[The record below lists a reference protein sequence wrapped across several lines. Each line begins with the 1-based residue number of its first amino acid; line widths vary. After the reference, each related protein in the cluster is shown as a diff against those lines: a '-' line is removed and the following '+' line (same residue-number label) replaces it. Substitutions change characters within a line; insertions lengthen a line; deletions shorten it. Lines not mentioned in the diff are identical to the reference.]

1 MSDQGQS
8 VQLRDAAPS
17 SSAAHP
23 RALASEPAAVTLR
36 AYLSSTRSTV
46 LVIAVAVFAM
56 FLPVLIVPYAFSDDY
71 SILALADGFG
81 PDLVFGNSVIDA
93 AAVNGRPFAGIAD
106 TVFFSA
112 AGTIANLRFVRL
124 VAVIG
129 ILALA
134 LLLHWSLVRSGVKR
148 TPATLITVLVCS
160 LPAFQVY
167 ASWTVLF
174 YSPWAAFLSAAAS
187 VLAVSAV
194 DAPRDLKLD
203 RVVGAVA
210 LLLTSLLIYQ
220 PAAMFFWVLLA
231 VALIGSAQQKGR
243 SRRILR
249 THFGVAALALPLG
262 YLVVKLGVHFVGHTT
277 NAVRNTLTH
286 DPVGKLDWFF
296 REPLYGSLNLFD
308 LTPSRLLAIV
318 VAAVSICGIGLLL
331 KRQCASPLLYLGAA
345 VFLVPLSYLPNL
357 VVEENLATFR
367 TRVSL
372 SSLLALYL
380 GIGAIGIWLTARD
393 WLRPRLSETRLLAVG
408 GVGLAAAVSFVAASA
423 YFAARNVTTLF
434 AEPQM
439 TELRL
444 LRSKVAALPPGV
456 SRLAFVGAGY
466 YEGMTDLVLYDE
478 YGLPSSSHIFE
489 EAPSVFLVL
498 QEEGRLTPNE
508 PKPIVDILPWDTTTL
523 PKDEPVVDVRGIRQF
538 R

>member
-17 SSAAHP
+17 SIAAHP
-23 RALASEPAAVTLR
+23 GALASEPAALTLR
-36 AYLSSTRSTV
+36 AYLSSTGTTV

-81 PDLVFGNSVIDA
+81 PDLVFGNSIIDA
-93 AAVNGRPFAGIAD
+93 AAVNGRPFAGVAD
-106 TVFFSA
+106 TVFFSTV
-112 AGTIANLRFVRL
+112 GTISNLRFVRL
-124 VAVIG
+124 VAVLG

-134 LLLHWSLVRSGVKR
+134 LLLHWALVRSRVRR

-174 YSPWAAFLSAAAS
+174 YSPWAAFFSAAAS

-194 DAPRDLKLD
+194 DAPPDLKLD
-203 RVVGAVA
+203 RLIGAVA
-210 LLLTSLLIYQ
+210 LLLGSLLTYQ

-231 VALIGSAQQKGR
+231 VALIGAAQQKGR

-249 THFGVAALALPLG
+249 THFGVAAVALPLG
-262 YLVVKLGVHFVGHTT
+262 YLVVKLGVHIVGNTT
-277 NAVRNTLTH
+277 NAVRNTLTD
-286 DPVGKLDWFF
+286 DPVGKIDWFV
-296 REPLYGSLNLFD
+296 RQPLYRSLNLFD
-308 LTPSRLLAIV
+308 LTLSPWLATV
-318 VAAVSICGIGLLL
+318 VAAVAICGIGLLL
-331 KRQCASPLLYLGAA
+331 RRQCASPLLYLGTA
-345 VFLVPLSYLPNL
+345 VFLIPLSYLPNL
-357 VVEENLATFR
+357 VVAEDSATFR
-367 TRVSL
+367 TQVSL
-372 SSLLALYL
+372 SSLLALYF
-380 GIGAIGIWLTARD
+380 GIGSIGVWLAVRD
-393 WLRPRLSETRLLAVG
+393 LLRPRVRETTLFAAG
-408 GVGLAAAVSFVAASA
+408 GVALTAAVAFVAASA
-423 YFAARNVTTLF
+423 YFAARNVTILF

-444 LRSKVAALPPGV
+444 LRSQVAALPPGV

-478 YGLPSSSHIFE
+478 FGLPSSSHIFV

-498 QEEGRLTPNE
+498 QEEGRLAPNE
-508 PKPIVDILPWDTTTL
+508 PKPTVDILPYNTTTL